1 MSNSSL
7 VTYTKISPHKTK
19 GRKYPITKITIHHM
33 AGALSVETCG
43 NVFQTREASSNYGV
57 DGKGHVGLYVDE
69 ADRSWASSNSDNDN
83 RAVTIE
89 VANDKVGGDWHV
101 SDIALNKT
109 IDLCV
114 DICKRNG
121 MPGLTWTG
129 DRNGTL
135 TIHKMF
141 AATAC
146 PGPYLESKMAYI
158 AEEVTRRVNTEA
170 APSKSV
176 EPSPVVTPEQDS
188 KSVEPATAFT
198 VEVLIDDLFI
208 RKNPSFNSGTNGFTG
223 KGVFTIVETQN
234 GFGLLKSYKDQRNGW
249 IYLDNPNY
257 VKKLSN
263 IKEEEEL
270 ELDYQV
276 KVITSALNIRKGP
289 GTKYN
294 IAGVIRD
301 RGVYT
306 IVEQTGNWGLLK
318 SYKDSQDGWIC
329 LDYTKKI

>member
-7 VTYTKISPHKTK
+7 VTYTKISPHKSI
-19 GRKYPITKITIHHM
+19 GRKYPITKITLHHM

-89 VANDKVGGDWHV
+89 IANDKVGGGWHV

-158 AEEVTRRVNTEA
+158 AEEVTKRVNAEA
-170 APSKSV
+170 APSKPV
-176 EPSPVVTPEQDS
+176 EPSPAVTPEQDS
-188 KSVEPATAFT
+188 KPVEPATAFT

-208 RKNPSFNSGTNGFTG
+208 RKSPSFNSGTNGFTG

-234 GFGLLKSYKDQRNGW
+234 SFGKLKSGAGW
-249 IYLDNPNY
+249 IYLDNPSY
-257 VKKLSN
+257 VKKLSE
-263 IKEEEEL
+263 IEEPKAEMVEEEFL
-270 ELDYQV
+270 V
-276 KVITSALNIRKGP
+276 KVTTEALRIRQQPTVNSKQTGLIT
-289 GTKYN
+289 
-294 IAGVIRD
+294 D
-301 RGVYT
+301 MGVYT
-306 IVEQTGNWGLLK
+306 IVDTSSNWGKLK
-318 SYKDSQDGWIC
+318 SGAGWIC
-329 LDYTKKI
+329 LDYTERV

>member
-33 AGALSVETCG
+33 AEVLSVETCG
-43 NVFQTREASSNYGV
+43 NVFQTRKASANYGV
-57 DGKGHVGLYVDE
+57 DGKGNVGLYVDE

-89 VANDKVGGDWHV
+89 VSNDSTGGDWHV
-101 SDIALNKT
+101 SDVALNKT

-146 PGPYLESKMAYI
+146 PGPYLESKMVYI
-158 AEEVTRRVNTEA
+158 AEEVTRRVNAGA
-170 APSKSV
+170 APSKPV

-188 KSVEPATAFT
+188 KPVEPATAFT

-208 RKNPSFNSGTNGFTG
+208 RKSPSLNSGTNGFTG
-223 KGVFTIVETQN
+223 KGIFTIVETQN
-234 GFGLLKSYKDQRNGW
+234 GFGKLKSGAGW

-257 VKKLSN
+257 VKKLSAV
-263 IKEEEEL
+263 EEAPKTEDFL
-270 ELDYQV
+270 V
-276 KVITSALNIRKGP
+276 KVTTDALRIRQQPTVNSKQTGLIT
-289 GTKYN
+289 
-294 IAGVIRD
+294 D

-306 IVEQTGNWGLLK
+306 IVDTSSNWGKLK
-318 SYKDSQDGWIC
+318 SGAGWIC
-329 LDYTKKI
+329 LDYTKRV

>member
-7 VTYTKISPHKTK
+7 VTYTKISPHKSI
-19 GRKYPITKITIHHM
+19 GRKYPITKITLHHM

-43 NVFQTREASSNYGV
+43 NVFQTRKASSNYGV

-69 ADRSWASSNSDNDN
+69 TDRSWASSNSDNDN

-89 VANDKVGGDWHV
+89 IANDRVGGNWHV
-101 SDIALNKT
+101 SDVALNKT

-129 DRNGTL
+129 DRSGTL

-146 PGPYLESKMAYI
+146 PGPYLESKMKYI
-158 AEEVTRRVNTEA
+158 AEEVTRRVKNA
-170 APSKSV
+170 AAVPVKPV
-176 EPSPVVTPEQDS
+176 EPKPVVKPEQAS
-188 KSVEPATAFT
+188 KPVKPATAFT

-208 RKNPSFNSGTNGFTG
+208 RKSPSFNSGTNGFTG
-223 KGVFTIVETQN
+223 KGVFTITETQN
-234 GFGLLKSYKDQRNGW
+234 NFGKLKSGAGW

-257 VKKLSN
+257 VKKLSAV
-263 IKEEEEL
+263 EEAPKAKPVKKDFL
-270 ELDYQV
+270 V
-276 KVITSALNIRKGP
+276 KVTTDALRIRQQPTVNSKQTGLITDEGI
-289 GTKYN
+289 
-294 IAGVIRD
+294 
-301 RGVYT
+301 YT
-306 IVEQTGNWGLLK
+306 IVDTSSNWGKLK
-318 SYKDSQDGWIC
+318 SGTGWIC
-329 LDYTKKI
+329 LDYTERV